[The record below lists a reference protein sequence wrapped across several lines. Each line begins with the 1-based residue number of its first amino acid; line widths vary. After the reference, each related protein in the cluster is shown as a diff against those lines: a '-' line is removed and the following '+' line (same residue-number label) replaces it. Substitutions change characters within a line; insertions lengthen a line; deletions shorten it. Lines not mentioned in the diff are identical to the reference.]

1 MASLMGA
8 LQVAV
13 GGTQSLTI
21 DRDVFEARYQQEFG
35 TAIS

>member
-13 GGTQSLTI
+13 GGTQSLAI
-21 DRDVFEARYQQEFG
+21 DGDAFEARYQQEFG
-35 TAIS
+35 IAIS